1 MLNVKFM
8 IKKNF
13 SELVDVKDLRSTY
26 KYVKNSFIFLKRVC
40 INCALVCIEKKRKF
54 RRLDMIGLMT
64 LGVDL
69 KSLPLAECQFESGRG
84 HHLT

>member
-26 KYVKNSFIFLKRVC
+26 KYVTRVC
-40 INCALVCIEKKRKF
+40 IYCALVCIEKKQKF
-54 RRLDMIGLMT
+54 KRLDMIGLMT

-84 HHLT
+84 HH